1 MKEKKIKILIVIMT
15 FAVVGLISLQIFWSI
30 KTLKMEEIR
39 FDATINKIMNDV
51 VLNLE
56 KNRTANII
64 IDKVGEGKDLIIWVD
79 STSNKMDS
87 NKIMFFGSN
96 SNGSIKQ
103 TKKGNNYEMNIE
115 INSEFENESED
126 KKGEKV
132 LKRIIKVDKQVKND
146 KNGQIP
152 QIDTIS
158 INKHRLVKEVLEEMV
173 SFEKEQ
179 YFNKN
184 MNIEILDSVI
194 KTEFNNQGIE
204 TVFNFGIFDSNKKQF
219 VVVNPNGNSRDLQ
232 NSKYQTSLSP
242 HDVFSNSILL
252 VLEIPNRFN
261 LILKSIWV
269 MFFSALLFIGIIIW
283 VFIKT
288 VKMFWEQKKVT
299 EIKNDLISNISHEF
313 KTPIS
318 TISLATEALLEP
330 KLLEQENS
338 IKKYSRIIG
347 EENQKL
353 NKLVENLL
361 SSAAFEK
368 SEIKLEKEKINII
381 QLLEN
386 TISQFKERNSEV
398 GITLDR
404 NLEEDLVLNVD
415 KFHFGNVITNLFD
428 NAVKYSTDEKEI
440 KVELRSVN
448 YGLEISIS
456 DKGIGISKA
465 NHSKIFETFFRVQ
478 SGNIH
483 DVKGYGIGLSYV
495 KKIVEAHNGKI
506 EVFSKLGSG
515 TTFKIFLPN
524 E

>member
-1 MKEKKIKILIVIMT
+1 MKEKKIKILVVLMT

-126 KKGEKV
+126 KKTEKV

-158 INKHRLVKEVLEEMV
+158 INKHRLVKEVLDEML
-173 SFEKEQ
+173 SFEKEK
-179 YFNKN
+179 YFGKN
-184 MNIEILDSVI
+184 LKAEVLDSVL
-194 KTEFNNQGIE
+194 KSEFNNQGIE
-204 TVFNFGIFDSNKKQF
+204 TAYNFGIFDSNIKQF
-219 VVVNPNGNSRDLQ
+219 VVVNPNGNTNNLQ
-232 NSKYQTSLSP
+232 NSKYRTSLSP
-242 HDVFSNSILL
+242 HDMFSKSIML

-261 LILKSIWV
+261 LILKSIWL
-269 MFFSALLFIGIIIW
+269 MFFSAILFIVIVIW
-283 VFIKT
+283 VFVKT
-288 VKMFWEQKKVT
+288 VKMFLEQKKVT

-318 TISLATEALLEP
+318 TIFLATEALLEP

-361 SSAAFEK
+361 NSAAFEK
-368 SEIKLEKEKINII
+368 SEIKLEKENSNIT
-381 QLLEN
+381 QLLEDI
-386 TISQFKERNSEV
+386 ISQFKERNNGV
-398 GITLDR
+398 NITFNHFTND
-404 NLEEDLVLNVD
+404 NVTSNID
-415 KFHFGNVITNLFD
+415 KFHLGNVITNLFD
-428 NAVKYSTDEKEI
+428 NAVKYSKDEKEI
-440 KVELRSVN
+440 KVELKSVN

-465 NHSKIFETFFRVQ
+465 NQSQIFDTFFRVQ

-495 KKIVEAHNGKI
+495 KKIIEAHNGKI
-506 EVFSKLGSG
+506 EVFSKLGLG

>member
-30 KTLKMEEIR
+30 KTLNMEEIR
-39 FDATINKIMNDV
+39 FDATINQIMNDV
-51 VLNLE
+51 VINLD
-56 KNRTANII
+56 KKRTANII
-64 IDKVGEGKDLIIWVD
+64 INKVGDGKELFIWVD
-79 STSNKMDS
+79 STSNKSDS

-96 SNGSIKQ
+96 TNGSIKQ
-103 TKKGNNYEMNIE
+103 TKKGENYEMDIE
-115 INSEFENESED
+115 INSELKNEKS
-126 KKGEKV
+126 EKV
-132 LKRIIKVDKQVKND
+132 LKRIIKVDKNVKVD
-146 KNGQIP
+146 KNRKIL

-158 INKHRLVKEVLEEMV
+158 LDKHRLVKEVLEEMV

-184 MNIEILDSVI
+184 MSIEVLDSVI

-232 NSKYQTSLSP
+232 NSKYRTSLSP
-242 HDVFSNSILL
+242 HDMFSKSILL
-252 VLEIPNRFN
+252 VLDIPNRFN
-261 LILKSIWV
+261 IILKSIWL
-269 MFFSALLFIGIIIW
+269 MFFLALLFIGIIIW

-288 VKMFWEQKKVT
+288 VKMFLDQKKVT

-338 IKKYSRIIG
+338 IKKYSKIIG

-361 SSAAFEK
+361 NSAAFEK

-381 QLLEN
+381 QFLED
-386 TISQFKERNSEV
+386 TISQFKERNKEV
-398 GITLDR
+398 IITLDR
-404 NLEEDLVLNVD
+404 NLEEDFVLNVD

-428 NAVKYSTDEKEI
+428 NAVKYSKDEKEI
-440 KVELRSVN
+440 KVEFKLVN
-448 YGLEISIS
+448 YGLEICIS
-456 DKGIGISKA
+456 DKGIGISKV
-465 NHSKIFETFFRVQ
+465 NQSQIFDTFFRVQ

-495 KKIVEAHNGKI
+495 KKIVEAHKGKI
-506 EVFSKLGSG
+506 EVISKLGTG
-515 TTFKIFLPN
+515 TTFKIYLPN
-524 E
+524 EQKD